1 MTGETAGFDFGL
13 KTFLTVS
20 DGTQIESPEFFK
32 SSIDEVR
39 KTSKSHSTKQKGS
52 NNREKARL
60 KLARKHKKIANQR
73 HDFHFKLANQLTQDY
88 DVLCFEDL
96 NLEGMKCLWGR
107 KISDLGFSEFL
118 QIVEYYA
125 SIRNKKVVKI
135 DRFFPSSK
143 TCFECGLVNKNLELK
158 DRTWVCE
165 SCDTLLDRD
174 LNAAKNIHRV
184 GASTLGL
191 GDVRPS
197 TTAVAV

>member
-39 KTSKSHSTKQKGS
+39 EASKSHSTKQKGS

-60 KLARKHKKIANQR
+60 NLARKHQKIVHQR
-73 HDFHFKLANQLTQDY
+73 HDFHFKLASQLTQNY

-96 NLEGMKCLWGR
+96 NLEGMKRLWGR
-107 KISDLGFSEFL
+107 KINDLGFSEFL

-135 DRFFPSSK
+135 DRFFPSSNAVRGLAPFIKNTSDRFNVK
-143 TCFECGLVNKNLELK
+143 T
-158 DRTWVCE
+158 
-165 SCDTLLDRD
+165 
-174 LNAAKNIHRV
+174 HR
-184 GASTLGL
+184 
-191 GDVRPS
+191 
-197 TTAVAV
+197 